1 MGGATLASMFPETAY
16 DANAK
21 PRDCPKCGKRLTTHA
36 WRTEL
41 DWEGNPEPVFM
52 FLCLI
57 LLALLN
63 LGERKGLTEGF

>member
-1 MGGATLASMFPETAY
+1 MGGATLASMFPEIAY

-21 PRDCPKCGKRLTTHA
+21 PRDCPKCGERLTTHA

-41 DWEGNPEPVFM
+41 DWEENPEPVFM

-57 LLALLN
+57 LLALLTSAR
-63 LGERKGLTEGF
+63 GRGLTEEF